1 MRSLIA
7 LPISLAL
14 AGAAAAAEIK
24 GSSRIDAVTVY
35 PSGAEIT
42 RTARVQLEK
51 GEHTLLFADLPAE
64 AVAASIRVE
73 GKATAGLEIGSVD
86 TRGVSVPRGDD
97 AVAASERRRIEDA
110 IEKLKDERSAL
121 HAAIQAAETQKKL
134 IDNLTKLPAMPATAG
149 AAPVSQPDWGQLF
162 ELIGK
167 RTAEAQKAILDTEIK
182 VRDVERQIK
191 DLEGKLA
198 SLAPSQQAR
207 TEVKVAL
214 AARDALEADMV
225 IRYQVRNAS
234 WTPSYD
240 ARLSVGDKAHAPKL
254 QLVRR
259 ASIRQRSGELWDNVA
274 LSLSTARPSAG
285 TAAPVL
291 TPVIIDYESDR
302 APAGRTLSE
311 VPPPAPAAAQRGFN
325 RGGFGPRDL
334 DEEQTVRFGAST
346 KFGGSTEVETA
357 AERPAKV
364 EVQAF
369 QAVYG
374 IAGRTTVP
382 DTGETKRVQIDE
394 MALDP
399 ALVVRTVPKRE
410 EKAYLYAKTTTAK
423 GAPLLPGQVSLF
435 RDAVFVGNGSL
446 PLLAPEEEHELGF
459 GVDDS
464 IRVRYALA
472 EEKRSGTGIIST
484 SKTDTRSYRISVKNQ
499 HERPI
504 QVSVLDQI
512 PVSQNTDITVELTG
526 KSAPSRR
533 DVDNK
538 RGILAWDFKLEPA
551 EERVVE
557 FGYRAAWPAA
567 KKVIYGPGS

>member
-1 MRSLIA
+1 MRLWIA
-7 LPISLAL
+7 LSFSLAL

-24 GSSRIDAVTVY
+24 GSSSIDAVTVY

-42 RTARVQLEK
+42 RTARVKMEK
-51 GEHTLLFADLPAE
+51 GEHTLLFSDLPAE

-73 GKATAGLEIGSVD
+73 GKATGGLEIGSVD
-86 TRGVSVPRGDD
+86 TRSVSVPRGDD

-110 IEKLKDERSAL
+110 IEKLKDEKSAL
-121 HAAIQAAETQKKL
+121 YASIQAAEAQKKL
-134 IDNLTKLPAMPATAG
+134 IENLTKLPGTPAPANG
-149 AAPVSQPDWGQLF
+149 APAAQPDWGQLF

-167 RTAEAQKAILDTEIK
+167 RTAEAQKTILDTDIK
-182 VRDVERQIK
+182 VREVERRIK

-198 SLAPSQQAR
+198 SLAPSRQAH

-214 AARDALEADMV
+214 AAQDALEADMT

-234 WTPSYD
+234 WTPFYD
-240 ARLSVGDKAHAPKL
+240 ARLAVGSKAQAPKL

-259 ASIRQRSGELWDNVA
+259 AAIKQRTGEVWDNVTLA
-274 LSLSTARPSAG
+274 LSTARPTAG
-285 TAAPVL
+285 TAAPLLPPMTIDFESEKVVAYL
-291 TPVIIDYESDR
+291 TP
-302 APAGRTLSE
+302 
-311 VPPPAPAAAQRGFN
+311 PPPAATAARGTGMRRDRAAASADQ
-325 RGGFGPRDL
+325 
-334 DEEQTVRFGAST
+334 DEPAQEAAPVAAKQ
-346 KFGGSTEVETA
+346 KTA
-357 AERPAKV
+357 AV

-399 ALVVRTVPKRE
+399 AVMVRAVPKLD
-410 EKAYLYAKTTTAK
+410 EKAYLYAKIVTAK
-423 GAPLLPGQVSLF
+423 GAPLLPGQVALF
-435 RDAVFVGNGSL
+435 RDSVFVGNGWL
-446 PLLAPEEEHELGF
+446 PLLAPEEQHELGF

-472 EEKRSGTGIIST
+472 EEKRGETGIIST
-484 SKTDTRSYRISVKNQ
+484 AKTDARSYRISVKNL
-499 HERPI
+499 HERAMQLTVI
-504 QVSVLDQI
+504 DQM
-512 PVSQNTDITVELTG
+512 PVSQNADITVELTG
-526 KSAPSRR
+526 RNPPSRR

-538 RGILAWDFKLEPA
+538 RGILAWDMRLDPI
-551 EERVVE
+551 EERVIE

-567 KKVIYGPGS
+567 KKITYGQGS

>member
-1 MRSLIA
+1 MRLWIA
-7 LPISLAL
+7 LSFSVVL
-14 AGAAAAAEIK
+14 AGAAAAAEIN
-24 GSSRIDAVTVY
+24 GSSSIDAVTVY

-42 RTARVQLEK
+42 RTARVKLEK
-51 GEHTLLFADLPAE
+51 GEHTLLFSDLPAE

-86 TRGVSVPRGDD
+86 TRSVSVPRGDD

-121 HAAIQAAETQKKL
+121 YASIQAAEAQKKL
-134 IDNLTKLPAMPATAG
+134 IENLTKLPGTPAPAG
-149 AAPVSQPDWGQLF
+149 AAPAAQPDWGQLF

-167 RTAEAQKAILDTEIK
+167 RTAEAQATILETGIK
-182 VRDVERQIK
+182 VREVERRIK

-198 SLAPSQQAR
+198 SLAPTRQAH

-214 AARDALEADMV
+214 AAQDALEADMV

-234 WTPSYD
+234 WTPFYD
-240 ARLSVGDKAHAPKL
+240 ARLGIGTKAQAPKL

-259 ASIRQRSGELWDNVA
+259 AAIKQRTGEVWDNVVLA
-274 LSLSTARPSAG
+274 LSTARPTAG
-285 TAAPVL
+285 TAAPL
-291 TPVIIDYESDR
+291 LPPMTIDFESEKVVAHF
-302 APAGRTLSE
+302 AP
-311 VPPPAPAAAQRGFN
+311 PPSPAPAARGTAMRRDRAAASADHDEPAQEAAPVLAKQR
-325 RGGFGPRDL
+325 
-334 DEEQTVRFGAST
+334 
-346 KFGGSTEVETA
+346 TA
-357 AERPAKV
+357 AV

-399 ALVVRTVPKRE
+399 AVMVRAVPKLD
-410 EKAYLYAKTTTAK
+410 EKAYLYAKIVTAK
-423 GAPLLPGQVSLF
+423 GSPLLPGQVALF
-435 RDAVFVGNGSL
+435 RDSVFVGNGWL
-446 PLLAPEEEHELGF
+446 PLLAPEEQHELGF

-472 EEKRSGTGIIST
+472 EEKRGETGIIST
-484 SKTDTRSYRISVKNQ
+484 AKTDARSYRISVKNL
-499 HERPI
+499 HERAMQLTVI
-504 QVSVLDQI
+504 DQL
-512 PVSQNTDITVELTG
+512 PASQNADITVELTG
-526 KSAPSRR
+526 RSPPSRR

-538 RGILAWDFKLEPA
+538 RGILAWDMRLDPI
-551 EERVVE
+551 EERVIE

-567 KKVIYGPGS
+567 KKVTYGQGS

>member
-1 MRSLIA
+1 MRLLIVA
-7 LPISLAL
+7 SISLAL
-14 AGAAAAAEIK
+14 AGAAAAADIK
-24 GSSRIDAVTVY
+24 GASRIDAVTVY
-35 PSGAEIT
+35 PAGAEIL
-42 RTARVQLEK
+42 RTARVKMEK

-64 AVAASIRVE
+64 AVAGSIRVE

-86 TRGVSVPRGDD
+86 TRTVSIPRADD
-97 AVAASERRRIEDA
+97 AVAATERRRVEEA
-110 IEKLKDERSAL
+110 IEKLKDERLAL
-121 HAAIQAAETQKKL
+121 QAAIQAAETQKKL
-134 IDNLTKLPAMPATAG
+134 IENLTNLPGASPFGAKAGDGGPAA
-149 AAPVSQPDWGQLF
+149 QPDWGQLF

-167 RTAEAQKAILDTEIK
+167 RAAEAHKAVLDTQIK
-182 VRDVERQIK
+182 VREVERRIK

-198 SLAPSQQAR
+198 SLAPTQQTR

-214 AARDALEADMV
+214 AAQEALEADMV

-234 WTPSYD
+234 WTPFYD

-259 ASIRQRSGELWDNVA
+259 AAIKQRTGEVWDNVA
-274 LSLSTARPSAG
+274 LALSTARPTAG

-291 TPVIIDYESDR
+291 TPWIIDFESDKVALAAR
-302 APAGRTLSE
+302 PPGPRGFTGGFAEQAPATAREEEDGRLDRK
-311 VPPPAPAAAQRGFN
+311 AA
-325 RGGFGPRDL
+325 
-334 DEEQTVRFGAST
+334 TVLAG
-346 KFGGSTEVETA
+346 
-357 AERPAKV
+357 ERRART

-399 ALVVRTVPKRE
+399 ALMVRTVPKRDQ
-410 EKAYLYAKTTTAK
+410 KAYLYAKITTAK

-435 RDAVFVGNGSL
+435 RDSVFVGNGSL

-464 IRVRYALA
+464 VRVRHALA
-472 EEKRSGTGIIST
+472 EEKRGETGIIST
-484 SKTDTRSYRISVKNQ
+484 SKTDARSYRISVRNQ
-499 HERPI
+499 HPRAI
-504 QVSVLDQI
+504 QVSVIDQI
-512 PVSQNTDITVELTG
+512 PVSQNADITVELTG
-526 KSAPSRR
+526 KSPPSRR
-533 DVDNK
+533 EVDNK
-538 RGILAWDFKLEPA
+538 RGILAWDMKLEAA
-551 EERVVE
+551 EERVIE

-567 KKVIYGPGS
+567 KKVTYGHGS

>member
-14 AGAAAAAEIK
+14 AGAAAAAEVK

-35 PSGAEIT
+35 PSGAEVT
-42 RTARVQLEK
+42 RTARVQLEM

-86 TRGVSVPRGDD
+86 TRSVSVPRGDD
-97 AVAASERRRIEDA
+97 AAAASERRRIEDA

-121 HAAIQAAETQKKL
+121 QAAIQAAETQKKL
-134 IDNLTKLPAMPATAG
+134 IDNLTKLPAAPAPAG
-149 AAPVSQPDWGQLF
+149 AAPAPQPDWGQLF

-182 VRDVERQIK
+182 VREVDRQIN

-198 SLAPSQQAR
+198 SLAPSQQTR

-214 AARDALEADMV
+214 AAQDALEADMT

-234 WTPSYD
+234 WTPFYD
-240 ARLSVGDKAHAPKL
+240 ARLSVGDKAQAPKL
-254 QLVRR
+254 QLIRR
-259 ASIRQRSGELWDNVA
+259 ASIRQRTGEVWDNVSLA
-274 LSLSTARPSAG
+274 LSTARPAAG

-291 TPVIIDYESDR
+291 YPLTIDFEAER
-302 APAGRTLSE
+302 VATAA
-311 VPPPAPAAAQRGFN
+311 VPPAPAQAAKARGLRN
-325 RGGFGPRDL
+325 EPSGAAA
-334 DEEQTVRFGAST
+334 DEEASERKVVRFKAN
-346 KFGGSTEVETA
+346 
-357 AERPAKV
+357 ERVANV

-410 EKAYLYAKTTTAK
+410 EKAYLYAKINTSK

-435 RDAVFVGNGSL
+435 RDAVFVGNGRL

-464 IRVRYALA
+464 IRVRHALA
-472 EEKRSGTGIIST
+472 EEKRSETGIIST
-484 SKTDTRSYRISVKNQ
+484 SKIDTRSYRISVKNQ

-504 QVSVLDQI
+504 QVSVLDQV

-538 RGILAWDFKLEPA
+538 RGILAWDFKLDPA
-551 EERVVE
+551 EERVID
-557 FGYRAAWPAA
+557 FGYRATWPAA
-567 KKVIYGPGS
+567 KKVTYGQGS

>member
-1 MRSLIA
+1 MRSLMA
-7 LPISLAL
+7 LPLSLAL
-14 AGAAAAAEIK
+14 AGAAAAAEVK

-35 PSGAEIT
+35 PSGAEVT

-64 AVAASIRVE
+64 TVAASIRVE

-86 TRGVSVPRGDD
+86 TRSVSVPRGDD
-97 AVAASERRRIEDA
+97 AVAASDRRRIEDA

-121 HAAIQAAETQKKL
+121 QAAIQAAEAQKKL
-134 IDNLTKLPAMPATAG
+134 IDNLTKLPASPAPAG
-149 AAPVSQPDWGQLF
+149 AAPAPQPDWGQLF

-182 VRDVERQIK
+182 VRQVDRQIK
-191 DLEGKLA
+191 DLDGKLA
-198 SLAPSQQAR
+198 SLAPGQVAR

-214 AARDALEADMV
+214 AARDALEADMT

-234 WTPSYD
+234 WTPFYD
-240 ARLSVGDKAHAPKL
+240 ARLSVGSKAEAPKL

-259 ASIRQRSGELWDNVA
+259 ASIRQRTGEVWDNVA
-274 LSLSTARPSAG
+274 LALSTARPSAG

-291 TPVIIDYESDR
+291 YPLIIDFEAER
-302 APAGRTLSE
+302 APLPAQAQA
-311 VPPPAPAAAQRGFN
+311 PAPAARKLRSADAPAGTT
-325 RGGFGPRDL
+325 
-334 DEEQTVRFGAST
+334 DEEQTNLFGAGNFT
-346 KFGGSTEVETA
+346 KRETPA
-357 AERPAKV
+357 LERFAKV

-399 ALVVRTVPKRE
+399 TLVVRAVPKRE
-410 EKAYLYAKTTTAK
+410 EKAYLYAKIVTAK
-423 GAPLLPGQVSLF
+423 GAPLLSGQVSLF
-435 RDAVFVGNGSL
+435 RDAIFVGNGRL

-464 IRVRYALA
+464 IRVRHALA
-472 EEKRSGTGIIST
+472 EEKRSETGIIST
-484 SKTDTRSYRISVKNQ
+484 SKTDARSYRISVKNQ
-499 HERPI
+499 HERAI
-504 QVSVLDQI
+504 QVSVVDQV

-533 DVDNK
+533 DVENK
-538 RGILAWDFKLEPA
+538 RGILAWDFKLDPA
-551 EERVVE
+551 EERVID
-557 FGYRAAWPAA
+557 FGYRALWPAA
-567 KKVIYGPGS
+567 KKVTYGQGS

>member
-1 MRSLIA
+1 MRSLLA
-7 LPISLAL
+7 LPLTLAL
-14 AGAAAAAEIK
+14 AGAAAAAEVK

-35 PSGAEIT
+35 PSGAEVT

-86 TRGVSVPRGDD
+86 TRTVSVPRGDD
-97 AVAASERRRIEDA
+97 AVAAGERRRIEDA

-121 HAAIQAAETQKKL
+121 HAAIQAAQTQKRL
-134 IDNLTKLPAMPATAG
+134 IENLTKLPATPAPAG
-149 AAPVSQPDWGQLF
+149 AAPAPQPDWGQLF

-182 VRDVERQIK
+182 VREVDRQIK

-198 SLAPSQQAR
+198 SLAPSQQTR

-214 AARDALEADMV
+214 AAQDALEADMT

-234 WTPSYD
+234 WTPFYD
-240 ARLSVGDKAHAPKL
+240 ARLSVGDRAQAPKL

-259 ASIRQRSGELWDNVA
+259 ASIRQRTGEVWDNVA
-274 LSLSTARPSAG
+274 LALSTARPSAG

-291 TPVIIDYESDR
+291 YPLIIDFEAER
-302 APAGRTLSE
+302 APVAQAPA
-311 VPPPAPAAAQRGFN
+311 PPPAAMARRLRSAEPTAGN
-325 RGGFGPRDL
+325 V
-334 DEEQTVRFGAST
+334 DEEQTNRFGASS
-346 KFGGSTEVETA
+346 KFEVE
-357 AERPAKV
+357 EKPAKI

-382 DTGETKRVQIDE
+382 DTGETKRVQIDT
-394 MALDP
+394 MDLAP

-410 EKAYLYAKTTTAK
+410 EKAYLYAKITTAK

-435 RDAVFVGNGSL
+435 RDAVFVGNGRL

-472 EEKRSGTGIIST
+472 EEKRSETGIIST
-484 SKTDTRSYRISVKNQ
+484 SKTDARSYRISVKNQ

-538 RGILAWDFKLEPA
+538 RGILAWDFKLDPA
-551 EERVVE
+551 EERIIE
-557 FGYRAAWPAA
+557 FGCRATWPSA
-567 KKVIYGPGS
+567 KKVTYGQGS

>member
-1 MRSLIA
+1 MRSLMA
-7 LPISLAL
+7 LSFSLAL
-14 AGAAAAAEIK
+14 AGSAAAAEIK
-24 GSSRIDAVTVY
+24 GVSRIDAVTVY
-35 PSGAEIT
+35 PSGAEIV
-42 RTARVQLEK
+42 RTARVKLEK
-51 GEHTLLFADLPAE
+51 GEHTLLFSDLPAE

-86 TRGVSVPRGDD
+86 TRSVSVPRGDD
-97 AVAASERRRIEDA
+97 AMAATERRRIEDA
-110 IEKLKDERSAL
+110 IEQLKDERSAL
-121 HAAIQAAETQKKL
+121 SASIQAAETQKKL
-134 IDNLTKLPAMPATAG
+134 IDNLTKLPATPAPAG
-149 AAPVSQPDWGQLF
+149 SSPAVQPDWGQLF

-167 RTAEAQKAILDTEIK
+167 RAGEAQKGILDTEIK
-182 VRDVERQIK
+182 VRNVDRQIK

-198 SLAPSQQAR
+198 SLAPGQQAR

-214 AARDALEADMV
+214 AAQASQEADMV
-225 IRYQVRNAS
+225 VRYQVRTAS
-234 WTPSYD
+234 WSAFYD
-240 ARLSVGDKAHAPKL
+240 ARLTVGSKAQAPAL

-259 ASIRQRSGELWDNVA
+259 AAIKQRTGEVWDNVA

-291 TPVIIDYESDR
+291 TPVTIDFESER
-302 APAGRTLSE
+302 VAAAPAP
-311 VPPPAPAAAQRGFN
+311 VAQ
-325 RGGFGPRDL
+325 PREAKTRSMQLETADSRA
-334 DEEQTVRFGAST
+334 DEETPGTLRFR
-346 KFGGSTEVETA
+346 A
-357 AERPAKV
+357 AREITAKV
-364 EVQAF
+364 DVQAF

-410 EKAYLYAKTTTAK
+410 EKAYLYAKITTAK
-423 GAPLLPGQVSLF
+423 GSPLLPGQVSLF

-472 EEKRSGTGIIST
+472 EEKRSETGIIST
-484 SKTDTRSYRISVKNQ
+484 SKTDARSYRISVRNQ

-538 RGILAWDFKLEPA
+538 RGVLAWDFELKPA

-557 FGYRAAWPAA
+557 FGYRAAWPSA
-567 KKVIYGPGS
+567 KKVTYGQGS

>member
-1 MRSLIA
+1 MRLCIA
-7 LPISLAL
+7 LPLSLAL

-24 GSSRIDAVTVY
+24 GTSRIDAVTVY

-42 RTARVQLEK
+42 RTARVKLEK
-51 GEHTLLFADLPAE
+51 GAHTLLFTDLPSE

-86 TRGVSVPRGDD
+86 TRSLSLPRGDD
-97 AVAASERRRIEDA
+97 AVAATERRRIEDA

-121 HAAIQAAETQKKL
+121 QAAIQAAETQKRL
-134 IDNLTKLPAMPATAG
+134 IENLTKLPGTPVPAN
-149 AAPVSQPDWGQLF
+149 AAPAAQPDWGQLF

-167 RTAEAQKAILDTEIK
+167 RTAEAQKAILDTDIK
-182 VRDVERQIK
+182 VREVDRRIK

-198 SLAPSQQAR
+198 SLAPGQVAR

-214 AARDALEADMV
+214 AAEDALEADMT

-234 WTPSYD
+234 WTPFYD
-240 ARLSVGDKAHAPKL
+240 ARLGVGTKAEAPKL

-259 ASIRQRSGELWDNVA
+259 AAIKQRTGEVWDNVVLA
-274 LSLSTARPSAG
+274 LSTARPTAG
-285 TAAPVL
+285 TAAPL
-291 TPVIIDYESDR
+291 LPPMTIDFESDKVL
-302 APAGRTLSE
+302 AYAA
-311 VPPPAPAAAQRGFN
+311 PPPAPTQASRAPALRRDRAVASADQEEAALEAAPVAAKQR
-325 RGGFGPRDL
+325 
-334 DEEQTVRFGAST
+334 
-346 KFGGSTEVETA
+346 TA
-357 AERPAKV
+357 AV

-399 ALVVRTVPKRE
+399 AVMVRAVPKLD
-410 EKAYLYAKTTTAK
+410 EKAYLYAKIVTAK
-423 GAPLLPGQVSLF
+423 GSPLLPGQVALF
-435 RDAVFVGNGSL
+435 RDSVFVGNGWL
-446 PLLAPEEEHELGF
+446 PLLAPEEQHELGF
-459 GVDDS
+459 GVDDF

-472 EEKRSGTGIIST
+472 EEKRGETGIIST
-484 SKTDTRSYRISVKNQ
+484 TKTDARSYRVSVKNL
-499 HERPI
+499 HERAMQLTVI
-504 QVSVLDQI
+504 DQV
-512 PVSQNTDITVELTG
+512 PVSQNADITVELTG
-526 KSAPSRR
+526 KTAPSRK

-538 RGILAWDFKLEPA
+538 RGILAWDMKLDPA
-551 EERVVE
+551 EERVIE

-567 KKVIYGPGS
+567 KKVTYGQGS

>member
-1 MRSLIA
+1 MRLLIVASTSLV
-7 LPISLAL
+7 L
-14 AGAAAAAEIK
+14 AGAAAAADIK
-24 GSSRIDAVTVY
+24 GASRIDAVTVY
-35 PSGAEIT
+35 PAGAEVV
-42 RTARVQLEK
+42 RTARVQMEK

-64 AVAASIRVE
+64 AVASSIRVE

-86 TRGVSVPRGDD
+86 TRTVSIPRADD
-97 AVAASERRRIEDA
+97 AVAATERRRVEEA

-134 IDNLTKLPAMPATAG
+134 IENLTNVPGASPFGGKAGDGAPAA
-149 AAPVSQPDWGQLF
+149 QPDWGQLF

-167 RTAEAQKAILDTEIK
+167 RAAEAHKAILDTQIK
-182 VRDVERQIK
+182 VREVERRIK

-198 SLAPSQQAR
+198 SLAPTQQTR

-214 AARDALEADMV
+214 AAQDALEADMV

-234 WTPSYD
+234 WTPFYD
-240 ARLSVGDKAHAPKL
+240 ARLGVGSKAQAPKL

-259 ASIRQRSGELWDNVA
+259 AAIKQRTGEAWDNVA
-274 LSLSTARPSAG
+274 LALSTARPTAG
-285 TAAPVL
+285 TSAPLLTPWIIDFESDKTLAYAPAPPQAAAPAA
-291 TPVIIDYESDR
+291 R
-302 APAGRTLSE
+302 APALRKDRKGD
-311 VPPPAPAAAQRGFN
+311 A
-325 RGGFGPRDL
+325 
-334 DEEQTVRFGAST
+334 DEEQITLFGAGA
-346 KFGGSTEVETA
+346 FGNAREKTA
-357 AERPAKV
+357 AV

-369 QAVYG
+369 QAVYA

-399 ALVVRTVPKRE
+399 ALMVRAVPKRDQ
-410 EKAYLYAKTTTAK
+410 KAYLYAKFVTAK

-435 RDAVFVGNGSL
+435 RDSVFVGNGRL
-446 PLLAPEEEHELGF
+446 PLLPPEDQHELGF
-459 GVDDS
+459 GIDDS

-472 EEKRSGTGIIST
+472 EEKRSETGIITT
-484 SKTDTRSYRISVKNQ
+484 SKTDSRSYRTAVKNL

-504 QVSVLDQI
+504 LLTVIDQI
-512 PVSQNTDITVELTG
+512 PVSQNADITVELTG
-526 KSAPSRR
+526 RSPPSRR

-538 RGILAWDFKLEPA
+538 RGILAWDMKLEPG
-551 EERVVE
+551 EERVIE

-567 KKVIYGPGS
+567 KKVTYGYGS